1 MGDTVRP
8 DFVEVAR
15 MIGDEALAPTLAGY
29 AWVVGIKV
37 DDRETDPTPRQ
48 IYKAAETLSRA
59 LPWYNL
65 VCRAQIDVTA
75 TLATLE
81 AIKTD
86 RDLAIAIKS
95 VGRGRPLDAQR
106 HLCARIV
113 VRLWKQVHGKVNP
126 RSEKL
131 YRACHAYWQASG
143 REPIDDI
150 SNWRINVEE
159 ATRWQTG
166 K

>member
-1 MGDTVRP
+1 
-8 DFVEVAR
+8 
-15 MIGDEALAPTLAGY
+15 MIGDEALAPTLARY
-29 AWVVGIKV
+29 TWVIGIKL
-37 DDRETDPTPRQ
+37 DDRKTDPTPRQ

-65 VCRAQIDVTA
+65 VCRAQIDVAA
-75 TLATLE
+75 TLATLG

-86 RDLAIAIKS
+86 RDLAIAIKP
-95 VGRGRPLDAQR
+95 VGRGRPLEAQR

-131 YRACHAYWQASG
+131 YRACHAYWRASG

>member
-37 DDRETDPTPRQ
+37 EDRETDPTPRQ

-65 VCRAQIDVTA
+65 FCRAQIDVTA

-86 RDLAIAIKS
+86 PHLAVAIINRWGVVDRWMPNVTCVPALSCGCGSK
-95 VGRGRPLDAQR
+95 
-106 HLCARIV
+106 CMAR
-113 VRLWKQVHGKVNP
+113 
-126 RSEKL
+126 
-131 YRACHAYWQASG
+131 
-143 REPIDDI
+143 
-150 SNWRINVEE
+150 
-159 ATRWQTG
+159 
-166 K
+166 

>member
-1 MGDTVRP
+1 MMDTVRP

-15 MIGDEALAPTLAGY
+15 MIGDEALAPTLARY
-29 AWVVGIKV
+29 AWVIGTKV

-59 LPWYNL
+59 LRWYNL

-86 RDLAIAIKS
+86 PGLAIAIKS
-95 VGRGRPLDAQR
+95 MGRGRPLDAQR

-143 REPIDDI
+143 RRPIDDI